1 MSTIAIPGIFAT
13 SNIRRVRREEVAKP
27 AFDKPDPYALLIAC
41 WADYMRVDDGDLGAR
56 GMKLTGDGWTAKD
69 VHESQRLADLNLG
82 ETVNVLI
89 DSLTVL
95 QRAAIYRSQGIA
107 KASAWRFGSSNYE
120 VVLLQAREEL
130 EEKMK
135 KNLATRTYF
144 L

>member
-27 AFDKPDPYALLIAC
+27 AFLKPDPYAVLMAC
-41 WADYMRVDDGDLGAR
+41 WADYMRTDDRDLGVG
-56 GMKLTGDGWTAKD
+56 GMKLASDAEPD
-69 VHESQRLADLNLG
+69 
-82 ETVNVLI
+82 VNVHDAQRAADMKMGEAVNAMV

-107 KASAWRFGSSNYE
+107 TAWRFASSNYE
-120 VVLLQAREEL
+120 AVLLQAREDL
-130 EEKMK
+130 EEKLK
-135 KNLATRTYF
+135 KNLATRIYF